1 MRVVRSVVMLNASSL
16 QDDDRASCTLGHSQ
30 VAVASHLRSETL
42 PQGTRPSEDRRQE
55 GDMIR

>member
-1 MRVVRSVVMLNASSL
+1 MLNASSL

-55 GDMIR
+55 GRYDTIRGR